1 MAQGLAETTRH
12 APEVVRGVKLAE
24 TARNEHEIVHGA
36 KIAKNAEEVWGWT
49 GPTAPYRL
57 KRRTEYLIQHGGLNP
72 SAHALEVGCGTGVVT
87 SYLQLSGARITAIDL
102 SPDLLS
108 QAIRKQWPNEVY
120 FQEANA
126 ESLDFASA
134 SFDSV
139 VGSSVLHHF
148 DIDRSLSEMHR
159 VLVPGGRI
167 AFSEPNML
175 NPHIFLQKNIPYLKR
190 LAGDSPDETAF
201 MRWAFKQTLERAGF
215 EEIQITPY
223 DFLHPQVPV
232 ALIKAV
238 STIGFALERTPLI
251 REIAGS
257 LIISARKATA

>member
-1 MAQGLAETTRH
+1 MAQALAEITRDAH
-12 APEVVRGVKLAE
+12 DVRGANLAE
-24 TARNEHEIVHGA
+24 TARNEHEIMHGA
-36 KIAKNAEEVWGWT
+36 KIAENAEEVWGWT
-49 GPTAPYRL
+49 GPTAPFRL
-57 KRRTEYLIQHGGLNP
+57 KRRTEFLIRRGGLTP
-72 SAHALEVGCGTGVVT
+72 AAHALEVGCGTGVVT

-102 SPDLLS
+102 SPDLLA
-108 QAIRKQWPNEVY
+108 QALRKQWPSEVY

-126 ESLDFASA
+126 ESLDFASE

-201 MRWAFKQTLERAGF
+201 VRWAFKRTLERVGF
-215 EEIQITPY
+215 QDVEITPY

-232 ALIKAV
+232 SMINAV
-238 STIGFALERTPLI
+238 SSLSLMLERTPVV

-257 LIISARKATA
+257 LIISARKAAS